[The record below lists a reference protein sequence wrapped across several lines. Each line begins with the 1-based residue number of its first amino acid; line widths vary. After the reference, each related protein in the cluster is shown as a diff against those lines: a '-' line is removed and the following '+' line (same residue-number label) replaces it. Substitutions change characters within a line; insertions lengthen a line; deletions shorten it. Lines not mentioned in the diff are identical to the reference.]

1 MLTNSFGRHSLD
13 SSELRVP
20 HSTSPHMPHL
30 LMVFYDHVPENKR
43 GGEGESEKLQVCVCV
58 RLFRSFRGTLSK
70 PETGST
76 AVNQTSL
83 VINTAGAAICR
94 LPLRGIRSN

>member
-1 MLTNSFGRHSLD
+1 
-13 SSELRVP
+13 
-20 HSTSPHMPHL
+20 MPHL
-30 LMVFYDHVPENKR
+30 LMVFYDHVP
-43 GGEGESEKLQVCVCV
+43 GGLSQRIIEGEKEKERNCKSVCV

-94 LPLRGIRSN
+94 LPLREIRSN